1 MFPHKQFYYCGAH
14 GAQLMRAPP
23 RSVYWDSG
31 RGTSKSSLSRIRAD
45 INRTVGARIQ
55 PPMQVLFQN
64 ARHITYASAA
74 TKCVLGFGPW
84 HEQELSISD
93 PCGYKSHSGSAHSAA
108 YAGAFQNARHI
119 TYASVATKCVL
130 GFGPWHEQELSIS
143 DPCGYKSHSG
153 SAHSA
158 AYAGAVSE
166 CTPYY
171 LCKRRHEVCTGIRA
185 VARARTLYLRSV
197 RI

>member
-55 PPMQVLFQN
+55 PPMQVLFRMHAILLMQVSPRSVYWDSGRGTSKSSLSRIRADIN
-64 ARHITYASAA
+64 RTVGARIQPPMQ
-74 TKCVLGFGPW
+74 VL
-84 HEQELSISD
+84 
-93 PCGYKSHSGSAHSAA
+93 
-108 YAGAFQNARHI
+108 FQNARHI

-130 GFGPWHEQELSIS
+130 EFGPWHEQELSIS

-158 AYAGAVSE
+158 AYAGAVS
-166 CTPYY
+166 
-171 LCKRRHEVCTGIRA
+171 
-185 VARARTLYLRSV
+185 
-197 RI
+197 